1 MAKIANATHI
11 TVVDAMSFYYQWHL
25 HPDSRWAFTIATH
38 NGQYTF
44 DVPIIG
50 YKGLNAYVQ
59 RRMGNILRGA
69 AARKVY
75 ESFHRAGRLITI
87 PLTKEA
93 DCEDQ
98 ASFFSIVLTL
108 KHNS

>member
-1 MAKIANATHI
+1 
-11 TVVDAMSFYYQWHL
+11 
-25 HPDSRWAFTIATH
+25 
-38 NGQYTF
+38 
-44 DVPIIG
+44 
-50 YKGLNAYVQ
+50 
-59 RRMGNILRGA
+59 MGNILRGA

-108 KHNS
+108 KHNSWIQQ